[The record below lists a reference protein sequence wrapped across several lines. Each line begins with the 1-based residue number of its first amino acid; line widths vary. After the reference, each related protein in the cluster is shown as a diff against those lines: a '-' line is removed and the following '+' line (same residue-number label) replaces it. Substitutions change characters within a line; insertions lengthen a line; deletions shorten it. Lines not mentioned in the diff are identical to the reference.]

1 MEKDF
6 NTSVSKIIILSI
18 NKNSISLME
27 QMEEYS
33 WIAITPEQLVKL
45 TKLERELHDLVK
57 EITK

>member
-18 NKNSISLME
+18 NKNTISLME

>member
-57 EITK
+57 EKTK